1 MAALNALGLS
11 FYWIITYHGATKM
24 SDLSPIVA
32 TDAAEKG
39 QVMDVEIDR
48 DGLWRTLCC
57 RALFAPPVIG
67 ALFAW
72 PCIMCYTQSQKA
84 TVSSEEVT
92 LSYDLSL
99 CGSKERHVPMDRIQD
114 VTLSVSPCDKVCGT
128 QVIAI
133 QTAGGGG
140 PESEI
145 SIIAPVD
152 GKMVRDTIMAYRH
165 NKKGGDGVSADA
177 PLLSGSGSERNPLN
191 TAQSQNELRE
201 LKESVLRIE
210 NLVGEG
216 LKKM

>member
-1 MAALNALGLS
+1 MRFS
-11 FYWIITYHGATKM
+11 WITCITYHDATRM

-84 TVSSEEVT
+84 TVSGEEVT

-210 NLVGEG
+210 TLVGDG